1 MHFLSHY
8 YTELPENQ
16 PLFVVGLCIPDLT
29 NGFARAYN
37 RKLKNA
43 DLPIEPD
50 LQAVHKGILKHFEG
64 DKRFHNS
71 VAFMHH
77 VKQATQYFVE
87 TGLDRN
93 RIRLSVVAHLAVEML
108 IDRQIVLQHRD
119 VCNEYYRLLDNAD
132 ETALFSYFNRYG
144 LESEKM
150 VFLERFRF
158 FKQKRYVFLL
168 NELENI
174 VVGLNRIYSS
184 VTGTGFT
191 ETENEQ
197 FLTAL
202 GNIDGVIRYSWQEI
216 LAAE

>member
-1 MHFLSHY
+1 
-8 YTELPENQ
+8 
-16 PLFVVGLCIPDLT
+16 
-29 NGFARAYN
+29 
-37 RKLKNA
+37 
-43 DLPIEPD
+43 
-50 LQAVHKGILKHFEG
+50 
-64 DKRFHNS
+64 
-71 VAFMHH
+71 
-77 VKQATQYFVE
+77 
-87 TGLDRN
+87 
-93 RIRLSVVAHLAVEML
+93 LAVEML